1 MKFSKI
7 LSIVLATLAVGLRAH
22 PTTPFNDI
30 QHVPQDISSGTL
42 DSASDIER
50 RANHDETDRFKK
62 TQKGLGKQKLQLG
75 KSYSF
80 KVTWTSGAAG
90 STTKTTYPIQR
101 EMKKTQQEY
110 GFDHT
115 AIVVGEV
122 VKIKQGEV
130 FKLDFK
136 GRMYHLRADLEGSGQ
151 RAWYRTSV
159 EGVEWEP
166 KDPKDSKGSPKTMKY
181 LHLKE
186 VDGKWSEKAAHAN
199 TAATK
204 VSDNNGNKWQGKRN
218 DCEEYVKAFEKA
230 L

>member
-7 LSIVLATLAVGLRAH
+7 LSVFLATLSVAVSAH
-22 PTTPFNDI
+22 PTAAFNDI
-30 QHVPQDISSGTL
+30 QHVPQDISRDTL

-50 RANHDETDRFKK
+50 RAGHDETDRLKE

-80 KVTWTSGAAG
+80 QITWTEGAAG
-90 STTKTTYPIQR
+90 SSTMTTYPIQR

-115 AIVVGEV
+115 GIVVGEV
-122 VKIKQGEV
+122 VKKETSQNV
-130 FKLDFK
+130 YKLDFAGK
-136 GRMYHLRADLEGSGQ
+136 LYHLEAKLQGSGQ
-151 RAWYRTSV
+151 RAWYKTEV
-159 EGVEWEP
+159 KNAVW
-166 KDPKDSKGSPKTMKY
+166 DPHPSKKTVKL

-186 VDGKWSEKAAHAN
+186 VSGKWEEKAAHAN